1 MQFLK
6 THYEKILLS
15 LVLLGLAGAAL
26 WLPFAIDQA
35 KKDLQVL
42 TNTLP
47 PKKELKPLNLAT
59 NAAVIEKLKNASTL
73 DLGAPHLV
81 FNPVIWKQNTLDG
94 RLTKIESSN
103 PADAL
108 KVNKTTPLNLI
119 IALDRISVNGTN
131 IGYMFAVTNQIAHK
145 FPATKESFYSKL
157 RDKNKYFVLKD
168 IQGAP
173 ENPDAFVLELIDGKQ
188 QITVERTKSYEQL
201 QGYAADLVYP
211 IENKTFADVRVGNSL
226 TFGGD
231 KYKVIAINANEVRVQ
246 ADSNDKQTTIKLK
259 TAQ

>member
-15 LVLLGLAGAAL
+15 LVLLGLAGAAV

-35 KKDLQVL
+35 KKDLAVL
-42 TNTLP
+42 TNALP
-47 PKKELKPLNLAT
+47 AKKQLKPLNLAS
-59 NAAVIEKLKNASTL
+59 NAAIIEKFANPATL
-73 DLGAPHLV
+73 DMGAPHLV
-81 FNPVIWKQNTLDG
+81 FNPVIWKQNTADG
-94 RLTKIESSN
+94 RLIKIESSN

-108 KVNKTTPLNLI
+108 KVNKTTPLSLI
-119 IALDRISVNGTN
+119 IALERISVNGTN
-131 IGYMFAVTNQIAHK
+131 IGYMFAVTNQAAHK
-145 FPATKESFYSKL
+145 FPATKESFYCKL
-157 RDKNKYFVLKD
+157 RDKNKYFTLKEV
-168 IQGAP
+168 QGAP
-173 ENPDAFVLELIDGKQ
+173 ENPDALILELVDGKQ
-188 QITVERTKSYEQL
+188 QISVEKSKAFEL
-201 QGYAADLVYP
+201 LLGFAADLVYP
-211 IENKTFADVRVGNSL
+211 IENKTFVDVRVGTPL